1 MNVLTLPG
9 AETTIRLSMP
19 PVLEACRV
27 RAAMMVSAFPFYLI
41 GLTVIAV
48 IVRRFKTWSQRRESD
63 ASRSVHSDNAAL

>member
-27 RAAMMVSAFPFYLI
+27 RAAMTVSAFPFTL
-41 GLTVIAV
+41 
-48 IVRRFKTWSQRRESD
+48 
-63 ASRSVHSDNAAL
+63 